1 MRTLGK
7 RAAVAAL
14 ATVLLAGGGLAVA
27 APAVEEEGAPR
38 AVAWEW
44 MWSGLR
50 SLLGLDGPRSEAGS
64 AEGEPEP
71 EQAAPPPAAPTGGG
85 GGNDSGGSLDP
96 DG

>member
-38 AVAWEW
+38 AAAWEW

-71 EQAAPPPAAPTGGG
+71 EEAAPPPAAPTGGG
-85 GGNDSGGSLDP
+85 AESDSGGSLDP